1 MAGAVASPLPLC
13 RSDRIVAGLFCRL
26 DYRFLVRLLGAIVFA
41 KIGDQFQRKTVFV
54 VADVGRHP
62 RHRAESVLG

>member
-1 MAGAVASPLPLC
+1 VLRGDL
-13 RSDRIVAGLFCRL
+13 GYRL
-26 DYRFLVRLLGAIVFA
+26 GYRFLVRPLGAMVFA

-62 RHRAESVLG
+62 